1 MIEVKE
7 LKNKFGEW
15 QAEIWV
21 DGLFVCFEFGETE
34 EELLE
39 TVKTSTSIYQMLAEG
54 ATYEG
59 EVGYE

>member
-7 LKNKFGEW
+7 LKNKFGVW

-21 DGLFVCFEFGETE
+21 DELFVCFEYGETE

-39 TVKTSTSIYQMLAEG
+39 TVKTSTSAYQMLAEG
-54 ATYEG
+54 VTYEG
-59 EVGYE
+59 AE

>member
-7 LKNKFGEW
+7 LKFTFGEW

-21 DGLFVCFEFGETE
+21 DELFVCFEYGETE

-39 TVKTSTSIYQMLAEG
+39 TIKTNTSIYLFAEDSI
-54 ATYEG
+54 YEG
-59 EVGYE
+59 EDAHE